1 MKLSLESLA
10 DKTLFKKLLAENIV
24 TFEYRKL
31 DGSRRNTRGTLNY
44 TKIKN
49 GTETKVEFGGNNK
62 SNNAKP
68 EQITYWDFFANGWR
82 SPRLVGQT
90 IIIKNIEPLNVTDDK
105 MLKINNRLYEIYEKR
120 ESIKR
125 RVKEIK
131 KELNQTT
138 KINVTYIGT
147 LEVHDINK
155 ITKAKVELE
164 SLEEERTMLRREV
177 ERLQRIKSNTN

>member
-31 DGSRRNTRGTLNY
+31 DGTRRNTRGTLNY
-44 TKIKN
+44 TSIK
-49 GTETKVEFGGNNK
+49 GGKETKIEFGGT
-62 SNNAKP
+62 NNAKP

-105 MLKINNRLYEIYEKR
+105 ILKINNRLYEIYEKR

-177 ERLQRIKSNTN
+177 ERLQNIKYKINY

>member
-1 MKLSLESLA
+1 MFFLIWINQFP
-10 DKTLFKKLLAENIV
+10 LFVFNVIE
-24 TFEYRKL
+24 
-31 DGSRRNTRGTLNY
+31 LNY